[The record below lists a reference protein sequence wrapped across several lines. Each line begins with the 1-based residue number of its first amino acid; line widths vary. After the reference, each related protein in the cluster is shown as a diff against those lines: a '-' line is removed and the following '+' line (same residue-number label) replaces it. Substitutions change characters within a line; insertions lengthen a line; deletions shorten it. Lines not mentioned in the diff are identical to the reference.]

1 MPSEKMVDGLL
12 ARIAEKREMVLATL
26 QFCHG

>member
-1 MPSEKMVDGLL
+1 MPSGKMVDGLL
-12 ARIAEKREMVLATL
+12 ARIAEKTEMVLATL